1 LRDLTLSNPASF
13 QSKTPPNSEY
23 VSSPSIYPFKSEG
36 GQGYS
41 KIDRFMHLEYNFMK
55 IESEGDVMA
64 NLQIKGIDNELY
76 NELKRIAAEENR
88 SVSQQTLFLVRDYIA
103 KRQKVRGTKSP
114 AQVLLDLSGS
124 WKDDRKDEEII
135 SEIRKARKNLKK
147 LKRGF

>member
-1 LRDLTLSNPASF
+1 
-13 QSKTPPNSEY
+13 
-23 VSSPSIYPFKSEG
+23 
-36 GQGYS
+36 
-41 KIDRFMHLEYNFMK
+41 
-55 IESEGDVMA
+55 MA
-64 NLQIKGIDNELY
+64 NLQIKGIDDGLY

-114 AQVLLDLSGS
+114 AQVLLELSGS
-124 WKDDRKDEEII
+124 WKDDRKPEEII